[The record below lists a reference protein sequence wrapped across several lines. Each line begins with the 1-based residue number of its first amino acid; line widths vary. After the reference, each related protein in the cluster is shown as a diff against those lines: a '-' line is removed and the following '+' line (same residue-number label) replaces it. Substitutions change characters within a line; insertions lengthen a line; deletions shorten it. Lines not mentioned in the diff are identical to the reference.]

1 MRPYEEIICM
11 ILVFYKWNCYNGC
24 LVNQN
29 EVFSVVKQSNFI
41 INLERTMH
49 VDFLTP
55 KRISSD
61 IKTGNVIANHAD
73 TTQW

>member
-1 MRPYEEIICM
+1 MSERSFFCI
-11 ILVFYKWNCYNGC
+11 
-24 LVNQN
+24 
-29 EVFSVVKQSNFI
+29 VKQSNFI

-61 IKTGNVIANHAD
+61 IKTGNMIANHAD
-73 TTQW
+73 TTQWLKKIN